1 MKYETTTSA
10 TGEEGGGTVAMQPL
24 PVSDEL
30 ISRLAGRCEEIFP
43 LNDRVRHDEISE
55 EEIHEMES
63 LLKRLQPAPARVLFR
78 EQCCSLMCAES
89 EREMEIRLKRLS
101 ASSMLEFSVC
111 KMAQAMDCAG
121 DVKEEKAAKMPL
133 WRRLAYISGISV
145 AAAVGAVLIVQNTL
159 VAPGGTVAGGNG
171 AGAESEKTEAPVLPP
186 GEKRDLLRPP
196 TLFELQGGDERVP
209 VIAPSIIR
217 RILPEKEY

>member
-1 MKYETTTSA
+1 MKHETTSSA
-10 TGEEGGGTVAMQPL
+10 AGEEGGGTAAVQPL

-43 LNDRVRHDEISE
+43 LNGRLRHDEISE
-55 EEIHEMES
+55 EELRDMES

-89 EREMEIRLKRLS
+89 EREMETRLKRLS

-111 KMAQAMDCAG
+111 KMAQAMACAG
-121 DVKEEKAAKMPL
+121 GAKREKAVKIPL

-145 AAAVGAVLIVQNTL
+145 AAAVGVVLLVQNAL
-159 VAPGGTVAGGNG
+159 VTPGGAAAGGNQAE
-171 AGAESEKTEAPVLPP
+171 AGGQQAETPVLP
-186 GEKRDLLRPP
+186 GEKRELLRKP

-209 VIAPSIIR
+209 VIAPAGIR
-217 RILPEKEY
+217 RILPEREY

>member
-1 MKYETTTSA
+1 MKHETTPA
-10 TGEEGGGTVAMQPL
+10 AAGEEDGGTATIQPL

-30 ISRLAGRCEEIFP
+30 ISRLAGKCEEIFP
-43 LNDRVRHDEISE
+43 LNGRLRHDEVSE

-63 LLKRLQPAPARVLFR
+63 LLKRFQPAPARVLFR

-89 EREMEIRLKRLS
+89 EREMETRLKRLS

-121 DVKEEKAAKMPL
+121 EAKQEKAVKLPL
-133 WRRLAYISGISV
+133 WRRVAYISGISV
-145 AAAVGAVLIVQNTL
+145 AAGVGAVLIVQNAL
-159 VAPGGTVAGGNG
+159 VAPGANEAE
-171 AGAESEKTEAPVLPP
+171 AGAEKVEMPVLP
-186 GEKRDLLRPP
+186 GEKRELLRKP

-209 VIAPSIIR
+209 VIAPAVIR

>member
-1 MKYETTTSA
+1 MKHETTSSA
-10 TGEEGGGTVAMQPL
+10 AGEESGGTAAMQPL

-43 LNDRVRHDEISE
+43 LNARLRHDEISD
-55 EEIHEMES
+55 EEIREMES
-63 LLKRLQPAPARVLFR
+63 LLKRLRPSPARVLYR

-89 EREMEIRLKRLS
+89 EREMETRLKRLS
-101 ASSMLEFSVC
+101 ASSILEFSVC
-111 KMAQAMDCAG
+111 KMARAMDYAG
-121 DVKEEKAAKMPL
+121 EVKREKTVKMPL
-133 WRRLAYISGISV
+133 WRRLVYISGISV

-159 VAPGGTVAGGNG
+159 VPPSGTVAGGNG
-171 AGAESEKTEAPVLPP
+171 VEAGVEKAQAPMIP
-186 GEKRDLLRPP
+186 GEKRELRKP

-209 VIAPSIIR
+209 VIAPAVIR

>member
-1 MKYETTTSA
+1 MKHETTSSA
-10 TGEEGGGTVAMQPL
+10 AGEEGGGTAAIQPF

-30 ISRLAGRCEEIFP
+30 ISLLAGRCEEIFP
-43 LNDRVRHDEISE
+43 LNGRLRHDEISE
-55 EEIHEMES
+55 EEVREMES
-63 LLKRLQPAPARVLFR
+63 LLKRFQPAPVRVLFR

-89 EREMEIRLKRLS
+89 EREMETRLKRFS
-101 ASSMLEFSVC
+101 ASTMLEFSVC

-121 DVKEEKAAKMPL
+121 DAKQEKEVKIPL

-145 AAAVGAVLIVQNTL
+145 AAAVGVVLIVQNAL
-159 VAPGGTVAGGNG
+159 VAPGGTTAAGGNG
-171 AGAESEKTEAPVLPP
+171 VEAGAEKAETPVLP
-186 GEKRDLLRPP
+186 GEKRELLRKP

-209 VIAPSIIR
+209 VIAPAVIR

>member
-1 MKYETTTSA
+1 MKHETTSSA
-10 TGEEGGGTVAMQPL
+10 AGEEGGGTAAMQPL

-43 LNDRVRHDEISE
+43 LNDRLRHDEISD

-63 LLKRLQPAPARVLFR
+63 LLKRLRPAPVRVLFR

-89 EREMEIRLKRLS
+89 EQEMETRLKRLS

-121 DVKEEKAAKMPL
+121 EAKQEKAVKIPL

-145 AAAVGAVLIVQNTL
+145 AAAL
-159 VAPGGTVAGGNG
+159 VAPGGTVAGGNEVE
-171 AGAESEKTEAPVLPP
+171 AGAEKTETPVLP
-186 GEKRDLLRPP
+186 GEKRELLRKP

-209 VIAPSIIR
+209 VIAPAVIR

>member
-1 MKYETTTSA
+1 MKHETTSA
-10 TGEEGGGTVAMQPL
+10 AAGEEDGGTATIQPF

-43 LNDRVRHDEISE
+43 LNDRLRHDEISE
-55 EEIHEMES
+55 EEIHEMET

-89 EREMEIRLKRLS
+89 EREMEKRLKTLS

-111 KMAQAMDCAG
+111 KMAQAMDYAG
-121 DVKEEKAAKMPL
+121 GAKQEKAVKLPL

-145 AAAVGAVLIVQNTL
+145 AAAVGAVLLVQNTL
-159 VAPGGTVAGGNG
+159 VTPGGTAAGGNE
-171 AGAESEKTEAPVLPP
+171 AETTAEKVEAPVLP
-186 GEKRDLLRPP
+186 GKKRELLRKP

-209 VIAPSIIR
+209 VIAPAVIR

>member
-1 MKYETTTSA
+1 MKHETTSSA
-10 TGEEGGGTVAMQPL
+10 AGEEGGGTAAMQPL

-43 LNDRVRHDEISE
+43 LNARLRHDEISD
-55 EEIHEMES
+55 EEIREMES
-63 LLKRLQPAPARVLFR
+63 LLKRLRPSPARVLYR

-89 EREMEIRLKRLS
+89 EREMETRLKRLS
-101 ASSMLEFSVC
+101 ASSILEFSVC
-111 KMAQAMDCAG
+111 KMARAMDYAG
-121 DVKEEKAAKMPL
+121 EVKREKTVKMPL
-133 WRRLAYISGISV
+133 WRRLVYISGISV

-159 VAPGGTVAGGNG
+159 VPPGGTVAGGNG
-171 AGAESEKTEAPVLPP
+171 VEAGVEKAQAPMIP
-186 GEKRDLLRPP
+186 GEKRELRKP

-209 VIAPSIIR
+209 VIAPAVIR

>member
-1 MKYETTTSA
+1 MKHETTSSA
-10 TGEEGGGTVAMQPL
+10 AGEEGGGTATLQPL

-43 LNDRVRHDEISE
+43 LNDRLRHDEISDKE
-55 EEIHEMES
+55 LHEMES
-63 LLKRLQPAPARVLFR
+63 LLKRLSPSPARVLFR

-89 EREMEIRLKRLS
+89 EREMETRLKRLS
-101 ASSMLEFSVC
+101 ASSLLEFSVC
-111 KMAQAMDCAG
+111 KMARAMDCAG
-121 DVKEEKAAKMPL
+121 EVKREKAVKMPL
-133 WRRLAYISGISV
+133 WRRLVYISGISV

-159 VAPGGTVAGGNG
+159 VRSGDTVAGGSGMN
-171 AGAESEKTEAPVLPP
+171 AGAAEKAPAPILP
-186 GEKRDLLRPP
+186 GEKRELRKP

-209 VIAPSIIR
+209 VIAPAVIR

>member
-1 MKYETTTSA
+1 MKHETASSA
-10 TGEEGGGTVAMQPL
+10 AGEEGGGTATIQPL

-43 LNDRVRHDEISE
+43 LNNRLRHEEISD
-55 EEIHEMES
+55 EEIREMES
-63 LLKRLQPAPARVLFR
+63 MLKRLRPSPVRVLFR

-89 EREMEIRLKRLS
+89 EREMETRLKRLS

-121 DVKEEKAAKMPL
+121 EVKREKAVKMPL

-145 AAAVGAVLIVQNTL
+145 AAAVGAVLIIQNTL
-159 VAPGGTVAGGNG
+159 VTPGGAVAGGS
-171 AGAESEKTEAPVLPP
+171 GAETGAKKAEAPVLP
-186 GEKRDLLRPP
+186 GEKRELRRNP
-196 TLFELQGGDERVP
+196 TLFEMQGGDERVP
-209 VIAPSIIR
+209 VIAPAVIR
-217 RILPEKEY
+217 RIFPEKEY

>member
-1 MKYETTTSA
+1 MKHETTSSA
-10 TGEEGGGTVAMQPL
+10 AGEESGGTAAMQPL

-43 LNDRVRHDEISE
+43 LNARLRHDEISD
-55 EEIHEMES
+55 EEIREMES
-63 LLKRLQPAPARVLFR
+63 LLKRLRPSPARVLYR

-89 EREMEIRLKRLS
+89 EREMETRLKRLS
-101 ASSMLEFSVC
+101 ASSILEFSVC
-111 KMAQAMDCAG
+111 KMARAMDYAG
-121 DVKEEKAAKMPL
+121 EVKREKTVKMPL
-133 WRRLAYISGISV
+133 WRRLVYISGISV

-159 VAPGGTVAGGNG
+159 VLPGGTVAGGNG
-171 AGAESEKTEAPVLPP
+171 VEAGVEKAQAPMIP
-186 GEKRDLLRPP
+186 GEKRELRKP

-209 VIAPSIIR
+209 VIAPAVIR